1 MRQNVRLEVEKIEK
15 VMITY
20 IMTQQIAAQV
30 SHAGGH
36 MMYVHVTHALCR
48 YWYQRDDAGDEGALA
63 EGPPGDAGWGEAAQG
78 EHRCVLA
85 WQGLVWMRNFDKGLP

>member
-1 MRQNVRLEVEKIEK
+1 MLAQLSDVMRQNVRLEVEKIEK

-36 MMYVHVTHALCR
+36 MMHVHVTHALCR
-48 YWYQRDDAGDEGALA
+48 Y
-63 EGPPGDAGWGEAAQG
+63 
-78 EHRCVLA
+78 
-85 WQGLVWMRNFDKGLP
+85 